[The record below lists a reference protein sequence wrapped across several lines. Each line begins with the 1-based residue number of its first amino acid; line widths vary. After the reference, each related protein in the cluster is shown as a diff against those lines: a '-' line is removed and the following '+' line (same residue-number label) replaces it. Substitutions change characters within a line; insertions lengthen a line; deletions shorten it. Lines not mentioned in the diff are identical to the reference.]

1 MCYDFNSVPCAT
13 STSKYILTSLFVII
27 GVSLSE
33 SIWFLDWTFVQSNY
47 LFSSMTKNPNAGIPR
62 LINAKAFTA
71 GCIKAKPV
79 AIRVGNVAHIEKSFL
94 SLCTTLG
101 KYLLGKNI
109 QKPAMYTHK
118 IDNSSNSW
126 PIAYM
131 HKISYNAT

>member
-1 MCYDFNSVPCAT
+1 MYYDFNSVPCAT
-13 STSKYILTSLFVII
+13 STSKYISTSLFIII
-27 GVSLSE
+27 GVSLSK
-33 SIWFLDWTFVQSNY
+33 SILLYWTSVQRNY

-118 IDNSSNSW
+118 IDNSSNS
-126 PIAYM
+126 
-131 HKISYNAT
+131 